1 MHAMRCS
8 RGWQMPSVRQALG
21 RTSRV
26 GLACAAALLTLLYVS
41 LYAAPSTAEALQ
53 AAALTL
59 TPSTG
64 PPGTNVEAIAS
75 GFETCPPTGND
86 DVGPGDIGFFWDGLD
101 KLAVV
106 PVQKGSAA
114 TAFVVP
120 ESASLADHKVVA
132 RCLGDERLADS
143 AIFTVTPPVK
153 VPVLVPELLQ
163 LSLEEARQKLAAA
176 KLVLGRVSG
185 TGEPVCRQ
193 DPPAGT
199 EVQAG
204 SLVEVTVGCVEPALV
219 VVPNLVD
226 ESVDEASGD
235 LTSAGLR
242 LAGVSGSGDTV
253 KSQSPAAGAEV
264 PRGTA
269 VSVTLGPAVPVLV
282 DVPNLVGAA
291 VDDVPA
297 RLVASGL
304 VLGQV
309 SGTGEVVRSQ
319 RPPAGTQVRRGTAV
333 SVSVQ
338 AGVPPS
344 SLIAVPNV
352 IGKTTAQAR
361 SAFAA
366 AGLVLGNAPDGDGP
380 VGSQEP
386 AGGTLV
392 PAGSAVMI
400 TLTHPAPRWPVGVL
414 LVLLAA
420 AVVGPRIIRSRRDRR
435 WVRAHVRVR
444 GGASQAPTVEIAEQP
459 DASFQPTHVVR
470 LEPRADRGTQVLEEV
485 DR

>member
-1 MHAMRCS
+1 
-8 RGWQMPSVRQALG
+8 VR
-21 RTSRV
+21 
-26 GLACAAALLTLLYVS
+26 LACAATLLTLLYVS
-41 LYAAPSTAEALQ
+41 LHAPTSTAAVLQ
-53 AAALTL
+53 PAALTL
-59 TPSTG
+59 TPATG
-64 PPGTNVEAIAS
+64 PPGISVEAIAG

-86 DVGPGDIGFFWDGLD
+86 DVGPGEVGFFWDGLD
-101 KLAVV
+101 QLAVV
-106 PVQKGSAA
+106 SVQKGSAA

-132 RCLGDERLADS
+132 RCLGDARLADS
-143 AIFTVTPPVK
+143 AVFTVTRPVR
-153 VPVLVPELLQ
+153 VPILVPEVVQ

-176 KLVLGRVSG
+176 HLNLGRVSG
-185 TGEPVCRQ
+185 TGDSVCRQ
-193 DPPAGT
+193 NPAAGT

-204 SLVEVTVGCVEPALV
+204 SLIDVALGCVEPALV
-219 VVPNLVD
+219 LVPNLVD
-226 ESVDEASGD
+226 EPVDQARSD
-235 LTSAGLR
+235 LTSAGLQ
-242 LAGVSGSGDTV
+242 LAGVSGAGDIV
-253 KSQSPAAGAEV
+253 RSQSPAAGAQV
-264 PRGTA
+264 PRGTQ
-269 VSVTLGPAVPVLV
+269 VSVAVGPAVPVLV
-282 DVPNLVGAA
+282 DVPNLVGVA

-309 SGTGEVVRSQ
+309 SGTGAVVRGQ

-338 AGVPPS
+338 AGVQPP

-352 IGKTTAQAR
+352 IGKTAAQAR
-361 SAFAA
+361 SAVAA

-380 VGSQEP
+380 IGSQEP

-400 TLTHPAPRWPVGVL
+400 TLTHPASRWPVGVL

-420 AVVGPRIIRSRRDRR
+420 AVLGPRIIRARRDRN

-444 GGASQAPTVEIAEQP
+444 GGATRTPTVEIAEQP

-470 LEPRADRGTQVLEEV
+470 LEPHADRGTQVLDEV